1 MLRKLV
7 SKLDWYAA
15 KEMLG
20 PFCTWMIAM
29 LVLIEGNF
37 LFLLLKAA
45 QDQGFPLLQ
54 IVLFLAFRL
63 PFSLVLA
70 IPMSFLFACC
80 LTIARL
86 TADGETIAM
95 QAVGISPWRILA
107 PYLVSGLTCSLVAL
121 TINETLVPWSS
132 RISNESA
139 QQMMLQR
146 AQLSPRANMLLRG
159 SKGFIFYSRGVD
171 VADEKMR
178 DTLVL
183 RSLGATYPDIWL
195 ADEATFDNDRVYM
208 KDVRLITLDDEGDV
222 ERCGRAETQMMD
234 LQEISSATFARGA
247 AADEVSFA
255 ELYRRV
261 RELRASGQTP
271 NRQIF
276 ELHEK
281 IALPCAS
288 LVFVA
293 LGAPL
298 SLRFGRRGGLAGLV
312 IALTMI
318 FGYYLMMSWGKVLG
332 LAERL
337 DPLVAAWGQNVLF
350 FTLGLLFF
358 WRAK

>member
-1 MLRKLV
+1 MARKLV
-7 SKLDWYAA
+7 SRLDWYAA
-15 KEMLG
+15 REMLG

-29 LVLIEGNF
+29 LILIMGNF

-45 QDQGFPLLQ
+45 QDQDFPWLQ

-80 LTIARL
+80 LTIARM
-86 TADGETIAM
+86 TADGETVAM
-95 QAVGISPWRILA
+95 QAVGVSPWRILA
-107 PYLVSGLTCSLVAL
+107 PFLACGLAASGVAL

-139 QQMMLQR
+139 QQLMLQR
-146 AQLSPRANMLLRG
+146 AQLSPKPNMLLRG
-159 SKGFIFYSRGVD
+159 SKGFIFYSRGIN

-183 RSLGATYPDIWL
+183 RSLGPTYPDIWL
-195 ADEATFDNDRVYM
+195 ADEARFDNDRVYM
-208 KDVRLITLDDEGDV
+208 NDVRLISLDDEGDV
-222 ERCGRAETQMMD
+222 ERCGRAQTQMMD
-234 LQEISSATFARGA
+234 LREISSATFARGA
-247 AADEVSFA
+247 AADEVGFR
-255 ELYRRV
+255 ELHARV

-298 SLRFGRRGGLAGLV
+298 SLRFGRRGGFAGLI

-350 FTLGLLFF
+350 LGLGLLFL